1 MTGPL
6 SKEVAMVGKKRERS
20 ANNNNMDNNDRELPW
35 YERVRKD
42 QEERK
47 GKTEEREEKEKE
59 TFSASSSSVLYGE
72 ADQKKR
78 HYVVLKSRSLKQV
91 LLPIVSST
99 FPMIQ
104 GFRAWAKVNVSCKKR
119 TERRDVYDENVDKY
133 TRFTWALTCHCYV
146 THKRGKGTCDISMDY
161 DMDLYEKQG
170 KDYDR
175 DFILRFAKVLQ
186 DRKPWLVKEMGI
198 R

>member
-42 QEERK
+42 QEERE
-47 GKTEEREEKEKE
+47 GKTEEKEEKEKE
-59 TFSASSSSVLYGE
+59 TFSASSSSILYGE
-72 ADQKKR
+72 EDKERR

-119 TERRDVYDENVDKY
+119 TERMYFYDENVDKY
-133 TRFTWALTCHCYV
+133 THFTWALTCHCYV

-175 DFILRFAKVLQ
+175 DFLLRFAKVLQ

>member
-1 MTGPL
+1 
-6 SKEVAMVGKKRERS
+6 MVGKKRERS
-20 ANNNNMDNNDRELPW
+20 ANNNNMDNNNDKELPW

-42 QEERK
+42 QEERE
-47 GKTEEREEKEKE
+47 GKTEVEKPEVSP
-59 TFSASSSSVLYGE
+59 TSILYGE
-72 ADQKKR
+72 ADKEKR
-78 HYVVLKSRSLKQV
+78 HYVLLKSRSLKQV
-91 LLPIVSST
+91 LLPLVSST
-99 FPMIQ
+99 FPMTQ
-104 GFRAWAKVNVSCKKR
+104 GFRAWAKVNVSSKKR

-133 TRFTWALTCHCYV
+133 TRFTWALTCHCYI

-175 DFILRFAKVLQ
+175 DFLLRFTKVLQ

>member
-1 MTGPL
+1 MTGLL

-20 ANNNNMDNNDRELPW
+20 ANNNMDNNDKELPW

-42 QEERK
+42 QEERE
-47 GKTEEREEKEKE
+47 GKEEKVSS
-59 TFSASSSSVLYGE
+59 FSSTSPSILYGE
-72 ADQKKR
+72 ADKEKR
-78 HYVVLKSRSLKQV
+78 HYVLLKSRSLKQV

-99 FPMIQ
+99 FPITQ
-104 GFRAWAKVNVSCKKR
+104 GVRAWAKVNVSCKKR
-119 TERRDVYDENVDKY
+119 TERMDVYDENVDKY

-161 DMDLYEKQG
+161 DMDLYERQG

>member
-1 MTGPL
+1 
-6 SKEVAMVGKKRERS
+6 MVGKKRERS
-20 ANNNNMDNNDRELPW
+20 ADNNNMDNNNNKELPW

-42 QEERK
+42 QEERE
-47 GKTEEREEKEKE
+47 GKREVGKPEEKVS
-59 TFSASSSSVLYGE
+59 FSSSPTSSSILYGQE
-72 ADQKKR
+72 DQKKR

-133 TRFTWALTCHCYV
+133 THFTWALTCHCYV

-175 DFILRFAKVLQ
+175 DFLLRFAKVLQ

>member
-1 MTGPL
+1 
-6 SKEVAMVGKKRERS
+6 MVGKKRERS
-20 ANNNNMDNNDRELPW
+20 ADNNNMDNNNDKELPW

-42 QEERK
+42 QEEREGK
-47 GKTEEREEKEKE
+47 GEVEKPEVSP
-59 TFSASSSSVLYGE
+59 TSSFSSTSILYGE
-72 ADQKKR
+72 ADKEKR
-78 HYVVLKSRSLKQV
+78 HYVNLKSRSLKQV
-91 LLPIVSST
+91 LLPLVSST
-99 FPMIQ
+99 YPMIQ

-133 TRFTWALTCHCYV
+133 TRFTWTLTCHCYV
-146 THKRGKGTCDISMDY
+146 THRRGKGTCDISMDY

-175 DFILRFAKVLQ
+175 DFLLRFAKVLQ
-186 DRKPWLVKEMGI
+186 DRKSWLVKEMGI

>member
-6 SKEVAMVGKKRERS
+6 SKEVARERS
-20 ANNNNMDNNDRELPW
+20 ANNNNMDNNNDKELPW

-42 QEERK
+42 QEERE
-47 GKTEEREEKEKE
+47 GKREVEKPEEKVS
-59 TFSASSSSVLYGE
+59 FSSSPTSSSILYGE
-72 ADQKKR
+72 ADKEKR
-78 HYVVLKSRSLKQV
+78 HYVYLKSHSLKQV

-146 THKRGKGTCDISMDY
+146 THKRGKGSCDISMDY

-175 DFILRFAKVLQ
+175 DFLLRFAKVLQ

>member
-20 ANNNNMDNNDRELPW
+20 ANNNNMDNNNDKELPW

-42 QEERK
+42 QEERE
-47 GKTEEREEKEKE
+47 GKEEKVSS
-59 TFSASSSSVLYGE
+59 FSSTSILYGE
-72 ADQKKR
+72 ADKKKR
-78 HYVVLKSRSLKQV
+78 HYVDLKSRSLKQV
-91 LLPIVSST
+91 LLPLVSSIY
-99 FPMIQ
+99 PMIQ

-133 TRFTWALTCHCYV
+133 TRFTWTLTCHCYV
-146 THKRGKGTCDISMDY
+146 THRRGKGTCDISMDY
-161 DMDLYEKQG
+161 DMDLYESQG

-175 DFILRFAKVLQ
+175 EFLLRFAKVLQ
-186 DRKPWLVKEMGI
+186 DRKSWLVKEMGI

>member
-20 ANNNNMDNNDRELPW
+20 ANNNNMDNNNDKELPW

-42 QEERK
+42 QEERE
-47 GKTEEREEKEKE
+47 GKTEVEKPEVSP
-59 TFSASSSSVLYGE
+59 TSILYGE
-72 ADQKKR
+72 ADKEKR
-78 HYVVLKSRSLKQV
+78 HYVLLKSRSLKQV
-91 LLPIVSST
+91 LLPLVSST
-99 FPMIQ
+99 FPMTQ
-104 GFRAWAKVNVSCKKR
+104 GFRAWAKVNVSSKKR

-133 TRFTWALTCHCYV
+133 TRFTWALTCHCYI

-175 DFILRFAKVLQ
+175 DFLLRFTKVLQ

>member
-1 MTGPL
+1 MTGLL
-6 SKEVAMVGKKRERS
+6 SKEVARERS
-20 ANNNNMDNNDRELPW
+20 ANNNNMDNNDKELPW

-42 QEERK
+42 QEERE
-47 GKTEEREEKEKE
+47 GKEEKVSS
-59 TFSASSSSVLYGE
+59 FSTSSSILYGE
-72 ADQKKR
+72 ADKEKR
-78 HYVVLKSRSLKQV
+78 HYVYLKSRSLKQV

-119 TERRDVYDENVDKY
+119 TERMYVYDENVDKY

-146 THKRGKGTCDISMDY
+146 THKRGKGACDISMDY

-175 DFILRFAKVLQ
+175 DFILRFTKVLQ

>member
-6 SKEVAMVGKKRERS
+6 SKEVARERS
-20 ANNNNMDNNDRELPW
+20 ANNNNMDNNNDKELPW

-42 QEERK
+42 QEER
-47 GKTEEREEKEKE
+47 EEKEEKEKE
-59 TFSASSSSVLYGE
+59 TFSASSSSILYGE
-72 ADQKKR
+72 ADKEKR
-78 HYVVLKSRSLKQV
+78 HYVYLKSRSLKQV
-91 LLPIVSST
+91 LLPIVSSI

-119 TERRDVYDENVDKY
+119 TERMYVYDENVDKY

-146 THKRGKGTCDISMDY
+146 THKRGKGTYDISMDY

-175 DFILRFAKVLQ
+175 DFLLRFAKVLQ

>member
-6 SKEVAMVGKKRERS
+6 SKEVARERS
-20 ANNNNMDNNDRELPW
+20 ANNNNMDNNNDKELPW

-42 QEERK
+42 QEEREK
-47 GKTEEREEKEKE
+47 EEVEKPEEKVS
-59 TFSASSSSVLYGE
+59 FSSSPTSILYGE
-72 ADQKKR
+72 ADKEKR
-78 HYVVLKSRSLKQV
+78 HYVILKSRSLKQV

-99 FPMIQ
+99 FPMNQ

-133 TRFTWALTCHCYV
+133 TRFTWSLTCHCYV
-146 THKRGKGTCDISMDY
+146 THKRGKGSYDISMDY
-161 DMDLYEKQG
+161 DMDLYERQG

-175 DFILRFAKVLQ
+175 DFLLRFAKVLQ
-186 DRKPWLVKEMGI
+186 DRKPWLIKEMGI